1 MEPSAQPAR
10 TSRVGGRI
18 GVGSHLF
25 FLAVALLLAPL
36 RPVAAQGTPQQTQPM
51 ARDANPSFLVA
62 TIKLSDPDDTRE
74 GFPYD
79 GRHLSCFHET
89 VDTILTIAYGIH
101 PKQIVNG
108 PEWLSK
114 DHYDIEG
121 VADLPGVP
129 NLKQQQ
135 QMWRK
140 LLADRF
146 HLVFHHETRQLPIY
160 AIRIAKDPPLL
171 KLAEANETINTGS
184 SGNGGQRTLKF
195 RNMSMSGFALN
206 MNWYVDRP
214 IIDQTSLT
222 GSYDFTLKWTFD
234 DTAPHDT
241 DAPPSLFTAI
251 KEQLG
256 LKLDAVK
263 GPADVLVIDHVEQP
277 SPN

>member
-1 MEPSAQPAR
+1 MRLGCLIFLVAA
-10 TSRVGGRI
+10 I
-18 GVGSHLF
+18 LF
-25 FLAVALLLAPL
+25 TPL
-36 RPVAAQGTPQQTQPM
+36 RQIAAQSAIQQNQPM
-51 ARDANPSFLVA
+51 AKDASPAFLVA
-62 TIKLSDPDDTRE
+62 TIKPSNPDETRD

-79 GRHLSCFHET
+79 GRHLSCIHET

-101 PKQIVNG
+101 PKQIVNA
-108 PEWLSK
+108 PEWMSK

-129 NLKQQQ
+129 SLEQQQ

-146 HLVFHHETRQLPIY
+146 RLIFHRATYQLPVY

-171 KLAEANETINTGS
+171 KPAEPNESMNTGN
-184 SGNGGQRTLKF
+184 SGSGGQRILKF

-206 MNWYVDRP
+206 MNWYLDRP
-214 IIDQTSLT
+214 VIDQTSLR

-234 DTAPHDT
+234 DSQPHDP
-241 DAPPSLFTAI
+241 DAAPSLFTAI
-251 KEQLG
+251 REQTG

-263 GPADVLVIDHVEQP
+263 APAEVLVIDHIELP
-277 SPN
+277 SAN